1 MEKTTKAWDRFEA
14 GRDYKR
20 RIGLYHTVRENER
33 FYRGEQWYGVKSD
46 GLPTPVFN
54 VIKRITDYMISSIVR
69 QPVSVIYSDD
79 SMPVTEN
86 CENKK
91 LLKRGI
97 DLLNGN
103 CAYRFDKSKME
114 VTVRQALLDAAI
126 SGDGVFYCY
135 WDPDCKTGQPHTGD
149 IRTVLVDNVDL
160 FVSNVNSRDIQEQD
174 YVMLAGRDTV
184 EHLFKEAVKNG
195 VPESEAE
202 KITADDNT
210 GTGASER
217 SDIESSEGG
226 YATYLL
232 TFSRDENGCVCFE
245 KSTKS
250 VVIVRRKTNLRRYP
264 VAYFAWE
271 RAKGSFIG
279 NSPITPLVEN
289 QKYINKAYAMVM
301 KHMTDT
307 AFSKVV
313 YDKTLIPEWSNGV
326 GEAIGVRAGGDV
338 RSAAAVVGTGRLQSG
353 FLDVIALTLSHT
365 KEMMGATDA
374 ALGEV
379 EPDNASAIL
388 ALQES
393 SAIPLENLR
402 HNVYDCI
409 EDVALIWADMLLEY
423 YPAGRLLVCRG
434 KDGTDKAEKLPDIK
448 ALKNA
453 LLSARV
459 DVGAGTRYSQAVM
472 LSSLD
477 KLLEGGYIT
486 FEQYL
491 KRLPEGII
499 KDREELIEYERTRK
513 DKV

>member
-20 RIGLYHTVRENER
+20 RIGLYQTVRENER
-33 FYRGEQWYGVKSD
+33 FYRGDQWYGVRSE

-54 VIKRITDYMISSIVR
+54 IIKRITDYMIASVVK
-69 QPVSVIYSDD
+69 QQVSVIYSDD
-79 SMPVTEN
+79 SMPVTDD

-97 DLLNGN
+97 DLLNRN
-103 CAYRFDKSKME
+103 CAYRFDKCKMD

-135 WDPDCKTGQPHTGD
+135 WDPDCRTGQAHTGD
-149 IRTVLVDNVDL
+149 IKTVLVDNVDL
-160 FVSNVNSRDIQEQD
+160 FVSNVTSRDIQEQD

-184 EHLFKEAVKNG
+184 EHLFKEALKNG
-195 VPESEAE
+195 VSERDAE
-202 KITADDNT
+202 KIAADDNT
-210 GTGASER
+210 GTGASDR
-217 SDIESSEGG
+217 ADMESSEDA
-226 YATYLL
+226 YATYLI
-232 TFSRDENGCVCFE
+232 TFSRDGDGYVCFE
-245 KSTKS
+245 KSTKG
-250 VVIVRRKTNLRRYP
+250 VVIARRKTKMRRYP

-271 RAKGSFIG
+271 KAKGSFIG
-279 NSPITPLVEN
+279 TSPVTSLIEN
-289 QKYINKAYAMVM
+289 QKYLNKAYAMVM

-307 AFSKVV
+307 AFSKIV
-313 YDKTLIPEWSNGV
+313 YDKTLIPEWSNEV

-338 RSAAAVVGTGRLQSG
+338 RSAAAVIGTGSLESG
-353 FLDVIALTLSHT
+353 FLDVIAMTLSHT

-379 EPDNASAIL
+379 EPDNTSAIL

-402 HNVYDCI
+402 RNVYDCI

-423 YPAGRLLVCRG
+423 YPAGRLVLCRG
-434 KDGTDKAEKLPDIK
+434 KDGTDRAEKMPDIRS
-448 ALKNA
+448 LKNS

-459 DVGAGTRYSQAVM
+459 DVGAGPGFSQAVM
-472 LSSLD
+472 LNSLD
-477 KLLEGGYIT
+477 KLLQGGYIT

-491 KRLPEGII
+491 KRLPEGIV
-499 KDREELIEYERTRK
+499 KDREELIEYERSRQ
-513 DKV
+513 DKI